1 MQKKSGKFTNM
12 IEVKIELQMVESLV
26 SETSTYTGTV
36 LLCEL
41 RDMMQTYI
49 KNGLERGCKVSV
61 RGAFQF
67 AWSELIVEEG
77 VASSEESYIV
87 DPVSER

>member
-1 MQKKSGKFTNM
+1 M

-26 SETSTYTGTV
+26 SETSVYTGTV
-36 LLCEL
+36 MLCEL

-61 RGAFQF
+61 RGAFEY
-67 AWSELIVEEG
+67 AWSELIVDEA
-77 VASSEESYIV
+77 VSSEESDIV
-87 DPVSER
+87 DPVPE

>member
-1 MQKKSGKFTNM
+1 M
-12 IEVKIELQMVESLV
+12 IEVKIELQLVESLV

-41 RDMMQTYI
+41 RDTMQTFI

-61 RGAFQF
+61 RGAFEF
-67 AWSELIVEEG
+67 AWSELIVEDG
-77 VASSEESYIV
+77 CSSEDSYTV
-87 DPVSER
+87 PE

>member
-1 MQKKSGKFTNM
+1 M
-12 IEVKIELQMVESLV
+12 IEVKIELELVESLV

-61 RGAFQF
+61 RGSFQY

-77 VASSEESYIV
+77 GSSEESYIV

>member
-1 MQKKSGKFTNM
+1 M

-41 RDMMQTYI
+41 RDMMQTYL

-61 RGAFQF
+61 RGAFEY
-67 AWSELIVEEG
+67 AWSELIVDEA
-77 VASSEESYIV
+77 VSSEESYIV
-87 DPVSER
+87 AE

>member
-1 MQKKSGKFTNM
+1 M
-12 IEVKIELQMVESLV
+12 IGVKIELELVESLV

-67 AWSELIVEEG
+67 AWTELIVDDG
-77 VASSEESYIV
+77 CSSEESYIV

>member
-1 MQKKSGKFTNM
+1 M
-12 IEVKIELQMVESLV
+12 IEVKIDLEMVESLV

-61 RGAFQF
+61 RGAFQY

-77 VASSEESYIV
+77 GSSEESYIV
-87 DPVSER
+87 PER

>member
-1 MQKKSGKFTNM
+1 M
-12 IEVKIELQMVESLV
+12 IEVKIELELVESLV

-61 RGAFQF
+61 RGAFQY

-77 VASSEESYIV
+77 GSSEEAYIV

>member
-1 MQKKSGKFTNM
+1 M
-12 IEVKIELQMVESLV
+12 IEVKIELQLVESLV

-49 KNGLERGCKVSV
+49 INGLKRGCKVSV
-61 RGAFQF
+61 RGAFDY
-67 AWSELIVEEG
+67 AWSELIVDED
-77 VASSEESYIV
+77 VSSEESYIV

>member
-1 MQKKSGKFTNM
+1 M
-12 IEVKIELQMVESLV
+12 IEVKIDLEMVESLV

-61 RGAFQF
+61 RGAFQY

-77 VASSEESYIV
+77 GTSEESYIV

>member
-1 MQKKSGKFTNM
+1 M
-12 IEVKIELQMVESLV
+12 IEVKLELQLVESLV

-61 RGAFQF
+61 RGAFDF
-67 AWSELIVEEG
+67 AWSELIVED
-77 VASSEESYIV
+77 ACSEDSYTV
-87 DPVSER
+87 PE

>member
-1 MQKKSGKFTNM
+1 M
-12 IEVKIELQMVESLV
+12 IEVKIDLEMVESLV

-61 RGAFQF
+61 RGAFQY

-77 VASSEESYIV
+77 GSSEESYIV